1 MGYSLAAMENL
12 FPTPLWHYRI
22 DEPGLDALLMKEVA
36 ARRAAEPGLP
46 NPNRLGWQSRHD
58 LFDRTEAGHMKL
70 LHLIRAVIGD
80 TLRSLQQNLDHT
92 AIRVALNGWV
102 NINPP
107 GGYNAPHQHADSLLS
122 GVYYVSV
129 PPGASNSGGAIEF
142 LAPHPVRQ
150 VGGLMQA
157 PMFAERFRVK
167 PVAGDLLLFPGQL
180 SHWVHPNDSGEERVT
195 IAFNARVTPESRAQ
209 PR

>member
-1 MGYSLAAMENL
+1 MKYSLSAMENL
-12 FPTPLWHYRI
+12 FPTPLWHYRVT
-22 DEPGLDALLMKEVA
+22 EPGLDAMLMEEVA

-58 LFDRTEAGHMKL
+58 LFDRTEPGQVKL

-80 TLRSLQQNLDHT
+80 TFRSLQPNLDHS
-92 AIRVALNGWV
+92 AIRVALNGWI
-102 NINPP
+102 NINPS
-107 GGYNAPHQHADSLLS
+107 GGYNAPHQHSDSLLS

-129 PPGASNSGGAIEF
+129 PPGKSPSGGAIEF

-157 PMFAERFRVK
+157 PMFADRFRVK
-167 PVAGDLLLFPGQL
+167 PVAGDLLLFTGNCCTGSTP
-180 SHWVHPNDSGEERVT
+180 T
-195 IAFNARVTPESRAQ
+195 TAARNG
-209 PR
+209 